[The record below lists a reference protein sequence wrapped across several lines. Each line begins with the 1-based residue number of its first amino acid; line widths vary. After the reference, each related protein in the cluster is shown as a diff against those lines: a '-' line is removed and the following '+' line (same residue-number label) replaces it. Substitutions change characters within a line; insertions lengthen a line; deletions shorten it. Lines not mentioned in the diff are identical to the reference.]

1 MSTIERSEPKDTSF
15 PRIVST
21 FDVYK
26 FRHRIRLDPHA
37 NEDYIE
43 KRCVYFDTLT
53 RDFTN
58 LRMQQALGQ
67 LQEETAN
74 HIAADNPSGDSFQ
87 GDEMRLLTSSL
98 KLLHYDLEI
107 YQRVDCPA
115 PVIQISHVKKTIPN
129 LLLVHSNYLVLDQ

>member
-1 MSTIERSEPKDTSF
+1 
-15 PRIVST
+15 
-21 FDVYK
+21 
-26 FRHRIRLDPHA
+26 
-37 NEDYIE
+37 
-43 KRCVYFDTLT
+43 
-53 RDFTN
+53 
-58 LRMQQALGQ
+58 MQQALGQ

-115 PVIQISHVKKTIPN
+115 PVIQISYVKKTIPN